1 MVAVSKCGVDSV
13 EMNAFLNQKT
23 NLKKLQFGPEK
34 CHQLHVGKH
43 KINCPE
49 LYIDQ
54 WKLEKKDSME
64 TGIEN
69 LEDVQTNEHKIEMV
83 EEEKYLGT
91 IISVD
96 GSNLKDIEAKA
107 DKAQGILKQVKSML
121 EEMCFGNFLFEV
133 AMVFR
138 NSFIING
145 ILTNLE
151 ASYGLTLD
159 QIEKLEKCDEQL
171 IRTVLE
177 CPFSTPK
184 EMLYLE
190 MGVTPIRFLIM
201 ARRLMFHQYILKEDD
216 DSLIRKFYKIRSI
229 NLSRMIG
236 AKI

>member
-1 MVAVSKCGVDSV
+1 
-13 EMNAFLNQKT
+13 
-23 NLKKLQFGPEK
+23 
-34 CHQLHVGKH
+34 
-43 KINCPE
+43 
-49 LYIDQ
+49 
-54 WKLEKKDSME
+54 ME

-138 NSFIING
+138 NSFLING

-159 QIEKLEKCDEQL
+159 QIEKLERCDEQL

-177 CPFSTPK
+177 CP
-184 EMLYLE
+184 
-190 MGVTPIRFLIM
+190 
-201 ARRLMFHQYILKEDD
+201 
-216 DSLIRKFYKIRSI
+216 
-229 NLSRMIG
+229 
-236 AKI
+236 